1 MAYRRLRRISRRKRA
16 IARKIRR
23 RAGRTG
29 FRL

>member
-1 MAYRRLRRISRRKRA
+1 MTMAKRRRLTRRARIV
-16 IARKIRR
+16 RKIRR

>member
-1 MAYRRLRRISRRKRA
+1 MAFRRRRLTRRARIV
-16 IARKIRR
+16 RKIRR

>member
-1 MAYRRLRRISRRKRA
+1 MAFRRRRLARRRALVRR
-16 IARKIRR
+16 IRR